1 MMVLKAHK
9 TYKDLLDK
17 REEDFNNLCSI
28 ANISNEDAKS
38 IKDLYKYLLE
48 VAGFSPIEALIQS
61 LDVYVGTEDSISKLT
76 EYKR

>member
-28 ANISNEDAKS
+28 ANMSNEDAKS

-48 VAGFSPIEALIQS
+48 VAGLSPIEALIQS